1 MREAGS
7 SVKAAPQ
14 SATAATSCLAAE
26 VASVH
31 SSGKGFSVLAGYCG
45 QPLRVEVC
53 LAIYGLGTL
62 LGDSKVHQRLHRTV
76 AHNMSAPVCSVP
88 GAYVP
93 STAGCIANYASAQLA
108 AGLSFIPASLAA
120 MHRESRAWEQSW
132 MRC

>member
-1 MREAGS
+1 M
-7 SVKAAPQ
+7 
-14 SATAATSCLAAE
+14 
-26 VASVH
+26 H

-53 LAIYGLGTL
+53 LAIYGLGPL

-93 STAGCIANYASAQLA
+93 RTAGCIANYASAQLA

-120 MHRESRAWEQSW
+120 MQWESRAWEQSW